1 VTELAVGHEGT
12 NRARHDPQLFA
23 GWPGCSSTAAA
34 SRSGWPDG
42 KDQPGGRPRRER
54 CFTLEHPLP
63 GRRTRLSFN
72 QLAKRLSLSAPS
84 VAARVRHL
92 EDAHV
97 IDGYY
102 ARVSAEA
109 IASRSPRSCNCTA
122 ISAAALKTC
131 TAEQFQEIEELHRL
145 SGSSCS
151 MVKVRIASMAHLSSL
166 LPRTSSSKSPSSTD
180 SSSLHDRLRPALDD
194 AWNRA
199 GTPAKLTD
207 DRPGSGGWAF
217 AR

>member
-1 VTELAVGHEGT
+1 M
-12 NRARHDPQLFA
+12 ARLLFH
-23 GWPGCSSTAAA
+23 GG
-34 SRSGWPDG
+34 REHIRWPDG

-122 ISAAALKTC
+122 ISAAAP
-131 TAEQFQEIEELHRL
+131 QDLHR
-145 SGSSCS
+145 
-151 MVKVRIASMAHLSSL
+151 
-166 LPRTSSSKSPSSTD
+166 RTVPG
-180 SSSLHDRLRPALDD
+180 DR
-194 AWNRA
+194 
-199 GTPAKLTD
+199 GTPSTQRKLVQHGQGAHRVNGASVLAATSHIVVEIPFEH
-207 DRPGSGGWAF
+207 RQLESPRQTPPSTRRRLESRWNSSEAN
-217 AR
+217 R